1 MASNTWNVAII
12 GFPLVQAKRM
22 GMVLAEKIK
31 NHPNFIYQS
40 DWEDAPC
47 DAVVVDSAEREA
59 KAELVRLR
67 KLWPGAVTVWIS
79 DAGTAGD
86 SGFKLERAHLFA
98 KLRPILERAL
108 EESAIAGGQLPDQ
121 KLVPEAKYGRINAA
135 AEPLSA
141 LVIDDSSTVRQQI
154 TGALQRLGIIAE
166 EAAGGGLAVTKAK
179 LKKYDL
185 YLVDIEMPEIDGYSF
200 IKKLREIPDR
210 LDAPVIIL
218 TSRNSAIDKLRSAL
232 AGSASFLSKPVNLKD
247 LYSAI
252 DAVLLKTVEGKRERL
267 IARGYRV
274 DQ

>member
-1 MASNTWNVAII
+1 MTTNTWNVAII

-31 NHPNFIYQS
+31 NHPQFIYQS

-47 DAVVVDSAEREA
+47 DAVVVDSAERDA
-59 KAELVRLR
+59 KAELLRLR

-79 DAGTAGD
+79 DSGTAGD

-121 KLVPEAKYGRINAA
+121 KLVPEAKYGRVNAA

-141 LVIDDSSTVRQQI
+141 LVVDDSSTVRQQI
-154 TGALQRLGIIAE
+154 TGALQRLGILAE

-185 YLVDIEMPEIDGYSF
+185 YLVDIEMPEIDGYGF

-210 LDAPVIIL
+210 LDSPVIIL
-218 TSRNSAIDKLRSAL
+218 TSRSSAIDKLRSAL
-232 AGSASFLSKPVNLKD
+232 AGTASFLSKPVNLKD

-252 DAVLLKTVEGKRERL
+252 DMVLMKSAEGKRERL
-267 IARGYRV
+267 IARGYRL
-274 DQ
+274 D